1 MLKIFKNKYSLFWSC
16 KNKLKKERF
25 EKPNKKKF
33 LLLIPENIVD
43 RVLGVCKTK
52 IPTEYRKTGIMCF
65 KN

>member
-1 MLKIFKNKYSLFWSC
+1 MLKILKTNILFFEVV
-16 KNKLKKERF
+16 KTNTKKERF
-25 EKPNKKKF
+25 EKPNKKKL

-52 IPTEYRKTGIMCF
+52 IPIEYRKTGIRCF